1 MNSMDDLIV
10 ILYIKFELYHVPDHE
25 W

>member
-10 ILYIKFELYHVPDHE
+10 ILYIKFELYHIPDHE